1 MFSKDQITWLHTRE
15 ELRAWFAAHET
26 GELFVP
32 VNRSKLPKEGV
43 IRYEDAVMEALCF
56 GWIDSTLRNVD
67 GVLIQRFSPRRKN
80 SHWTDLN
87 LRRVQ
92 ELEAAGLM
100 TPRGLLVMRSR
111 S

>member
-1 MFSKDQITWLHTRE
+1 MFTKDQITWLHTRE
-15 ELRAWFAAHET
+15 ELRSWFAAHEA

-32 VNRSKLPKEGV
+32 VNRSKQPKDGI

-92 ELEAAGLM
+92 ELESADLM
-100 TPRGLLVMRSR
+100 TDRGRQILPS
-111 S
+111 